1 MWSGFSSE
9 IETVPLTYCYTR
21 KSEVACG
28 AASHLRLKHLLLCR
42 CSNLIPRRMWSG
54 FSSEI
59 ETCVTGSAQ
68 VDTHTCRMWSGFS
81 SEIETP
87 LWLVLLSTRLCRM
100 WSGFSSEIETKQCQ
114 CCNSKVEKSH
124 VERLLI

>member
-9 IETVPLTYCYTR
+9 IETPTKCSQSTAHC
-21 KSEVACG
+21 SVACG
-28 AASHLRLKHLLLCR
+28 AASHLRLKHEHVHVGKLPTDVACGAASHLRLKQ
-42 CSNLIPRRMWSG
+42 LIDVWEGQCHVSRMWSG

-59 ETCVTGSAQ
+59 ETVSRLWTGWARRG
-68 VDTHTCRMWSGFS
+68 RMWSGFS

-87 LWLVLLSTRLCRM
+87 NVGGDRDGPSM
-100 WSGFSSEIETKQCQ
+100 
-114 CCNSKVEKSH
+114 SH